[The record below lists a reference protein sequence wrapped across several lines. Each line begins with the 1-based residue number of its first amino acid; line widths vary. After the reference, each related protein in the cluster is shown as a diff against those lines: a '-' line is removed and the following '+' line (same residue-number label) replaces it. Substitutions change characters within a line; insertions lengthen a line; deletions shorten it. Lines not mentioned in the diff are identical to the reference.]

1 MSERRIV
8 GYRQDLEG
16 EWIAELECGHSQHVR
31 HNPPWQVYP
40 WVLLEEGRSAHIGTP
55 LYCRHCEGERPGDS

>member
-8 GYRQDLEG
+8 DFRQDLNQ
-16 EWIAELECGHSQHVR
+16 EWIAELECGHRQHVR
-31 HNPPWQVYP
+31 HDPPWQVYP

-55 LYCRHCEGERPGDS
+55 FFCRRCEGEHRDS